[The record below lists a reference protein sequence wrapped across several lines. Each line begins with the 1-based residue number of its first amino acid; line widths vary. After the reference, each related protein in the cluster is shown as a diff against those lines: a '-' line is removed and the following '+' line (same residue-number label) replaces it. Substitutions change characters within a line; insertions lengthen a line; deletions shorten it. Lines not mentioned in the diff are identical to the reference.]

1 MKKLNKF
8 MALGLVGAMA
18 ATTLA
23 GCGGSSSAAATS
35 TPTET
40 SGSAAAESTATS
52 AASAATETSG
62 AAEATTSK
70 DGNHVF
76 MFKSVGNAFGV
87 IMYEGFNSY
96 MTQVGETAEEKS
108 PAETTVAA
116 QVQLIDE
123 ALTKGCKSISISTN
137 GDTGFD
143 EVFAKAQSQNV
154 PIVSVDSAASADYR
168 VTHNNQASSAD
179 IGAMQ
184 VRAAVMIVCGVDYDP
199 SDSDMSKSVETALA
213 NYSGDPINIGVLSAG
228 IDTPVQ
234 NGWIAEMEKELQKDI
249 YSGKVNPELDKKYG
263 DDEATKST
271 TQAQAFLSENKV
283 DVIISPTTV
292 GIAAAAEVMKSAGSD
307 IKVTG
312 LGLPSEMKPYMPAS
326 DSDNAMDFVCPF
338 MMLWDVSHL
347 GASTAAIQMAVQND
361 GYTGAAGEKVTM
373 QAWGE
378 YEEETFETTADEAGG
393 TSVLTGIPY
402 TFYKGNMADWADKL

>member
-8 MALGLVGAMA
+8 MALGLVAAMA
-18 ATTLA
+18 GSTLA
-23 GCGGSSSAAATS
+23 GCGSSSTAATS
-35 TPTET
+35 E
-40 SGSAAAESTATS
+40 AATS
-52 AASAATETSG
+52 EAATSEAATSE
-62 AAEATTSK
+62 AATSEAATSEAATTSTG
-70 DGNHVF
+70 GNHVF

-87 IMYEGFNSY
+87 IMYEGFSSY
-96 MTQVGETAEEKS
+96 MEQVGESCEEKS

-123 ALTKGCKSISISTN
+123 ALTQGCKSLSISTN

-154 PIVSVDSAASADYR
+154 PIVSVDSSASADYR
-168 VTHNNQASSAD
+168 VTHNNQASTED

-184 VRAAVMIVCGVDYDP
+184 VRAAVMIVCGVDFDP
-199 SDSDMSKSVETALA
+199 DDADMSKGVETALA
-213 NYSGDPINIGVLSAG
+213 SYTGDPINIGVLSAG

-234 NGWIAEMEKELQKDI
+234 NSWIAEMEKELTKDI

-271 TQAQAFLSENKV
+271 TQAQAFLNENKV

-292 GIAAAAEVMKSAGSD
+292 GIAAAAEVMKQAGSD

-312 LGLPSEMKPYMPAS
+312 LGLPSEMSPYMPSS
-326 DSDNAMDFVCPF
+326 DSDNAMDYVCPF

-361 GYTGAAGEKVTM
+361 GFTGAAGETM
-373 QAWGE
+373 TMEAWGD
-378 YEEETFETTADEAGG
+378 YDEETFTAEDDGEGG
-393 TSVLTGIPY
+393 TTVLTGIPY
-402 TFYKGNMADWADKL
+402 TFYKGNMAEWADKL

>member
-23 GCGGSSSAAATS
+23 GCGGSSSAATS
-35 TPTET
+35 TPAET
-40 SGSAAAESTATS
+40 SGSAAAES
-52 AASAATETSG
+52 AAPAASG
-62 AAEATTSK
+62 AAEATASK
-70 DGNHVF
+70 GGNHVF

-143 EVFAKAQSQNV
+143 EVFAKAQSQKV

-168 VTHNNQASSAD
+168 VTHNNQASTED

-184 VRAAVMIVCGVDYDP
+184 VRAAVMIACGKDFDP
-199 SDSDMSKSVETALA
+199 ADGDMTKGVEEALA
-213 NYSGDPINIGVLSAG
+213 GYTGDPINIGVLSAG

-234 NGWIAEMEKELQKDI
+234 NGWIAEMEKELAKDI
-249 YSGKVNPELDKKYG
+249 YAGKVNPELDKKYG
-263 DDEATKST
+263 DDEATKS
-271 TQAQAFLSENKV
+271 
-283 DVIISPTTV
+283 IR
-292 GIAAAAEVMKSAGSD
+292 
-307 IKVTG
+307 
-312 LGLPSEMKPYMPAS
+312 
-326 DSDNAMDFVCPF
+326 
-338 MMLWDVSHL
+338 
-347 GASTAAIQMAVQND
+347 
-361 GYTGAAGEKVTM
+361 
-373 QAWGE
+373 
-378 YEEETFETTADEAGG
+378 
-393 TSVLTGIPY
+393 
-402 TFYKGNMADWADKL
+402 

>member
-8 MALGLVGAMA
+8 MALGLVAAMA
-18 ATTLA
+18 GSTLA
-23 GCGGSSSAAATS
+23 GCGGGSSSAADAPAS
-35 TPTET
+35 
-40 SGSAAAESTATS
+40 SAAPASEAPASEAPASEAPASEAAATS
-52 AASAATETSG
+52 AG
-62 AAEATTSK
+62 
-70 DGNHVF
+70 GNHVF

-87 IMYEGFNSY
+87 IMYEGFSSY
-96 MTQVGETAEEKS
+96 MQQVGEGCEEKS

-123 ALTKGCKSISISTN
+123 ALTQGCKSISISTN
-137 GDTGFD
+137 GDTGYD

-168 VTHNNQASSAD
+168 ITHNNQASTAD

-184 VRAAVMIVCGVDYDP
+184 VRAAVMIVAGVDFDP
-199 SDSDMSKSVETALA
+199 ADADMTKGVETALA
-213 NYSGDPINIGVLSAG
+213 NYTGDPINIGVLSAG

-234 NGWIAEMEKELQKDI
+234 NGWIAEMENELAKDI
-249 YSGKVNPELDKKYG
+249 YAGKVNPELDKKYG

-271 TQAQAFLSENKV
+271 TQAQAFLNENKV

-292 GIAAAAEVMKSAGSD
+292 GIAAAAEVMKQAGSD

-312 LGLPSEMKPYMPAS
+312 LGLPSEMKPYMPTS
-326 DSDNAMDFVCPF
+326 DADDAMTFVCPF
-338 MMLWDVSHL
+338 MLLWDVSHL
-347 GASTAAIQMAVQND
+347 GASTAAIQMAVAND
-361 GYTGAAGEKVTM
+361 GFTGAAGETVTM

-378 YEEETFETTADEAGG
+378 YAEETFTAEADGDG

-402 TFYKGNMADWADKL
+402 TFYKGNMAEWADKL

>member
-35 TPTET
+35 TPAET

-52 AASAATETSG
+52 AAPAASG

-168 VTHNNQASSAD
+168 VTHNNQASTED

-184 VRAAVMIVCGVDYDP
+184 VRAAVMIACGVDYDP
-199 SDSDMSKSVETALA
+199 SDADMSKSVETALA

-271 TQAQAFLSENKV
+271 QQAQAFLSENKV

>member
-8 MALGLVGAMA
+8 MALGLVGVMA

-23 GCGGSSSAAATS
+23 GCGGSSSAAAPS
-35 TPTET
+35 TPAET
-40 SGSAAAESTATS
+40 SGSAAAES
-52 AASAATETSG
+52 AAPAASG
-62 AAEATTSK
+62 AAEATASK
-70 DGNHVF
+70 GGNHVF

-143 EVFAKAQSQNV
+143 EVFAKAQSQKV

-168 VTHNNQASSAD
+168 VTHNNQASTED

-184 VRAAVMIVCGVDYDP
+184 VRAAVMIACGKDFDP
-199 SDSDMSKSVETALA
+199 ADGDMTKGVEEALA
-213 NYSGDPINIGVLSAG
+213 GYTGDPINIGVLSAG

-234 NGWIAEMEKELQKDI
+234 NGWIAEMEKELAKDI
-249 YSGKVNPELDKKYG
+249 YAGKVNPELDKKYG

-271 TQAQAFLSENKV
+271 QQAQAFLSENKV

-312 LGLPSEMKPYMPAS
+312 LGLPSEMKPYMPTS
-326 DSDNAMDFVCPF
+326 DSDNALDFVCPY

-361 GYTGAAGEKVTM
+361 GYTGAAGEEVKM
-373 QAWGE
+373 EAWGE
-378 YEEETFETTADEAGG
+378 YRRDLQDRRRSGWRHKRSDRYPVHILQRQHG
-393 TSVLTGIPY
+393 RVG
-402 TFYKGNMADWADKL
+402 

>member
-35 TPTET
+35 TPAET
-40 SGSAAAESTATS
+40 SGSAAAESAAP
-52 AASAATETSG
+52 AASGADEAA
-62 AAEATTSK
+62 ATTSNG
-70 DGNHVF
+70 GNHVF

-87 IMYEGFNSY
+87 IMYDGFKSY
-96 MTQVGETAEEKS
+96 MDQVGESSEEKS

-184 VRAAVMIVCGVDYDP
+184 VRAAVMIVCGMDYDP
-199 SDSDMSKSVETALA
+199 SDADMSKSVETALA

-234 NGWIAEMEKELQKDI
+234 NGWIAEMEKELSKDI

-271 TQAQAFLSENKV
+271 QQAQAFLSENKV

-326 DSDNAMDFVCPF
+326 DSDNALDFVCPF

-361 GYTGAAGEKVTM
+361 GYTGAAGEEVKM
-373 QAWGE
+373 EAWGE
-378 YEEETFETTADEAGG
+378 YEAETFTTEADEAGG

>member
-23 GCGGSSSAAATS
+23 GCGGSSSAATS
-35 TPTET
+35 TPAET
-40 SGSAAAESTATS
+40 SGSAAAES
-52 AASAATETSG
+52 AAPAASG
-62 AAEATTSK
+62 AAEATASK
-70 DGNHVF
+70 GGNHVF

-143 EVFAKAQSQNV
+143 EVFAKAQSQKV

-168 VTHNNQASSAD
+168 VTHNNQASTED

-184 VRAAVMIVCGVDYDP
+184 VRAAVMIACGKDFDP
-199 SDSDMSKSVETALA
+199 ADSDMTKGVEEALA
-213 NYSGDPINIGVLSAG
+213 GYTGDPINIGVLSAG

-234 NGWIAEMEKELQKDI
+234 NGWIAEMEKELAKDI
-249 YSGKVNPELDKKYG
+249 YAGKVNPELDKKYG

-271 TQAQAFLSENKV
+271 QQAQAFLSENKV

-312 LGLPSEMKPYMPAS
+312 LGLPSEMKPYMPTS
-326 DSDNAMDFVCPF
+326 DSDNALDFVCPY

-361 GYTGAAGEKVTM
+361 GYTGAAGEEVKMKLGAST
-373 QAWGE
+373 QARPSRQKKIRLAAQA
-378 YEEETFETTADEAGG
+378 F
-393 TSVLTGIPY
+393 
-402 TFYKGNMADWADKL
+402 